1 MVEREIGHVQVKT
14 SMVME
19 EGTRKDRRYEK
30 KKNCLYCASRFYFL
44 WGSIVSQN
52 LKRNTSLFHEK
63 YKILFGMVENTP
75 MEQYLSVL
83 KLKDLRI

>member
-1 MVEREIGHVQVKT
+1 
-14 SMVME
+14 ME
-19 EGTRKDRRYEK
+19 EGTRKDCRYEK
-30 KKNCLYCASRFYFL
+30 IWELFVLRFYFL

-83 KLKDLRI
+83 KLKDLGI